1 MTLGWTTARPIFR
14 CWLFGLWLIA
24 LVVTAAVIQPASAQ
38 GLASVESLSGH
49 KDSASPQPDAAELSA
64 SLDDI
69 IETLENTEQRQAL
82 LAQLK
87 QLKQSTAAEADR
99 NADSVTTRGGLLGAL
114 ADSFSDLSNTSESGA
129 SPLEV
134 WEANASDAAAE
145 ANALLAQTER
155 RALAR
160 NLSEICVG
168 LLIWAV
174 LLVGLMAAAR
184 RLFVHRGWPIKLPP
198 EPRPWMLLAHF
209 VRRVFPW
216 LFTFGLLL
224 ASVRLLEAATPAR
237 AFLLVLAY
245 VALCGRL
252 LSTVFDVVIAL
263 FTRGH
268 RRVAVSILHDK
279 ALMPLFFIGALV
291 ALGDAVNSNRM
302 IGLLGYSLSD
312 GLSVSANVIA
322 AIMSGILVIRI
333 RRPVAHLISNRR
345 LKNRLNNNF
354 RDLVTFAARLWHI
367 PALLLVIAS
376 LVAIFV
382 TGGETDAAF
391 ARAMVCTVFLVLA
404 LVVTGVIRRQH
415 ERAAR
420 RTLKSHFA
428 NRLRHLGFTL
438 GHCAVWIVFADLSL
452 RVWGFSLFGIG
463 EPGAT
468 SSRIGHALIR
478 IGLTVLIAWLVWIAV
493 DGAIH
498 RALHGKDAR
507 GRKRNSNRA
516 QTITPMIRN
525 IALFTILIIGS
536 IAGLAN
542 LGVNV
547 TPLLA
552 GAGVIGIALGFGAQ
566 SLVADLITGIFILI
580 EDSLAVGDFV
590 EMNGYMGTVE
600 GLNLRTVRLR
610 DLDGVVHITTFSHID
625 AIHNM
630 SRQFG
635 IALMKLRIPHDLRI
649 DDAIELMRKT
659 AADLHRDPF
668 MRGLIRSHLE
678 MQGIHEFDN
687 GSPILRMRLRT
698 APEYQWD
705 VARAFNLALKR
716 RMDNEQIN
724 LGAPRMSV
732 SMEAA
737 GGARFEK
744 RDKSGDSEPTT
755 TNLNWPTEA
764 PSPDGG

>member
-1 MTLGWTTARPIFR
+1 MMLRLAPRPLVAG
-14 CWLFGLWLIA
+14 LF
-24 LVVTAAVIQPASAQ
+24 LVVFAAITTFSTGVSAQ
-38 GLASVESLSGH
+38 GIASVESLAGQGSEN
-49 KDSASPQPDAAELSA
+49 KRADSEQLSA
-64 SLDDI
+64 SLDEVI
-69 IETLENTEQRQAL
+69 QTLEDKDERRAL
-82 LAQLK
+82 LTQLK
-87 QLKQSTAAEADR
+87 QLKQTTEAEADQ
-99 NADSVTTRGGLLGAL
+99 NKTSVTTSGGLLGAL
-114 ADSFSDLSNTSESGA
+114 ADSFSDLSSQSTSND
-129 SPLEV
+129 SPIAV
-134 WEANASDAAAE
+134 WEAHASNAAAG
-145 ANALLAQTER
+145 ANELIAQTER

-160 NLSEICVG
+160 NLGEIGIG
-168 LLIWAV
+168 LMIWAT
-174 LLVGLMAAAR
+174 LLAGLMAAAR
-184 RLFVHRGWPIKLPP
+184 RLFVYRGWPLVLPP

-209 VRRVFPW
+209 MRRVFPW

-224 ASVRLLEAATPAR
+224 ASVRLLQTATPAR
-237 AFLLVLAY
+237 ATLLVLAY

-279 ALMPLFFIGALV
+279 ALVPLFFIGALV
-291 ALGDAVNSNRM
+291 AFGDAVNSNRM

-312 GLSVSANVIA
+312 WLSVSANIVA
-322 AIMSGILVIRI
+322 AVLSGILVIRI

-354 RDLVTFAARLWHI
+354 RDLVTFAARLWHV

-404 LVVTGVIRRQH
+404 LVVAGVIRRQH

-438 GHCAVWIVFADLSL
+438 AHCAVWVMFADLSL

-468 SSRIGHALIR
+468 SSQIGHALIR

-507 GRKRNSNRA
+507 GRRRNSNRA

-525 IALFTILIIGS
+525 IALFTILIIAS

-635 IALMKLRIPHDLRI
+635 IALMKIRIPHDLRI

-705 VARAFNLALKR
+705 VSRAFNLALKR
-716 RMDNEQIN
+716 RMEAEYIN
-724 LGAPRMSV
+724 IGAPRMSV

-737 GGARFEK
+737 GGARFDK
-744 RDKSGDSEPTT
+744 RGKPSDTESTP
-755 TNLNWPTEA
+755 TNLDWPIDNA